1 LGWLREKPQKYSPWS
16 TPVLLMTVLSNS
28 LLLVRSSSKE
38 GKEEKKKEKE
48 KEKDGKS
55 RADEL

>member
-1 LGWLREKPQKYSPWS
+1 
-16 TPVLLMTVLSNS
+16 MTALSNS